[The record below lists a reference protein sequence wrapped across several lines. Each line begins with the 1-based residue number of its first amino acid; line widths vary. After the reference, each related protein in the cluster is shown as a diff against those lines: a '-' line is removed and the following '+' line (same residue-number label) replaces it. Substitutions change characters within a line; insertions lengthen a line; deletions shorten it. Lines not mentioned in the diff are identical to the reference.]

1 MLGGAINFE
10 QLNATVGTIIQGFVQ
25 NLSTINVSQLITQIS
40 TAIGTAAG
48 QLVAGGNRTIE
59 TYVLR
64 LILDN
69 VNQTDIAILVRGLT
83 TVQRAVNSLNRIAAF
98 LYRYR
103 MNTKF
108 MFPRDCVRRFVELN
122 FCARC
127 TRRVPP
133 LCSNTCGALFRGCLS
148 PYYTVLSRQ
157 FDVLWNVSRQVL
169 RITNNTLQT
178 LFMNER
184 NLIDVTQVVSI
195 ILFYLHPHCKHIIVS
210 RVSSRG
216 GNFLPK
222 M

>member
-1 MLGGAINFE
+1 MFFSTDFALYFSESWVSSLPMLGSTINFE

-59 TYVLR
+59 TCVLR
-64 LILDN
+64 LMLDN

-103 MNTKF
+103 MNTEF
-108 MFPRDCVRRFVELN
+108 TFPRDCVRRFVELN

-127 TRRVPP
+127 RCPRYAVIRAGRCFVAVCHRTIPFCP
-133 LCSNTCGALFRGCLS
+133 A
-148 PYYTVLSRQ
+148 
-157 FDVLWNVSRQVL
+157 
-169 RITNNTLQT
+169 
-178 LFMNER
+178 
-184 NLIDVTQVVSI
+184 
-195 ILFYLHPHCKHIIVS
+195 
-210 RVSSRG
+210 SSMSSG
-216 GNFLPK
+216 